1 MKLTIN
7 RKQLTM
13 VACLILATVLLRLI
27 PHLPNFAPITAA
39 ALFAAAYLPKKYA
52 FIVPILSVMISDY
65 LLLYI
70 SPFSNPIVDLSTF
83 HPLTDAL
90 HTSSY
95 YVWAS
100 FAISGLIGLLLSR
113 KQRFTRVA
121 SISFLASLQFFL
133 ITNFAAWIGS
143 NMYAPNIS
151 GLTASYAAG
160 LPFFGYTFAG
170 DLFYSMLFFGLYAL
184 VVKQKFAAPHKTL
197 ATHKA

>member
-1 MKLTIN
+1 MRLTIN
-7 RKQLTM
+7 RKQLALAM
-13 VACLILATVLLRLI
+13 GLILITVVLRLV

-70 SPFSNPIVDLSTF
+70 SPFSNPIVDLSTI

-100 FAISGLIGLLLSR
+100 FAISGLVGLLLSR
-113 KQRFTRVA
+113 KQGFARVA
-121 SISFLASLQFFL
+121 SVSFLASLQFFL
-133 ITNFAAWIGS
+133 ITNFASWIGGT
-143 NMYAPNIS
+143 MYAPNIS
-151 GLTASYAAG
+151 GLTASYVAG

-184 VVKQKFAAPHKTL
+184 TVKNKYTLPSAKL
-197 ATHKA
+197 ATSKV